1 MYDYIDK
8 KYCEKEKGLSPL
20 KKKWDSSFITP
31 VSGPL
36 HLLLPPKVF
45 LSDIALA
52 CVFSSFRLPFK
63 SHYLKDSKSSSEGRS
78 LAESPAPWIVP
89 GTGYA
94 QSAERLLLRLSQN
107 SLSYWYYITIIII
120 HNNVVISKVIVNQYS

>member
-63 SHYLKDSKSSSEGRS
+63 SHYLKDTLPCHLTHQYHSPHCSSVVIFFIKLETTLHIPIYGFS
-78 LAESPAPWIVP
+78 
-89 GTGYA
+89 
-94 QSAERLLLRLSQN
+94 LLLECEPHG
-107 SLSYWYYITIIII
+107 T
-120 HNNVVISKVIVNQYS
+120 VGDG